1 MNGVLEES
9 KFESGSKV
17 RAAGAG
23 ACGYNAREVAKRIE
37 KGVNHAKAVVTEKL
51 EDGKIAA
58 GRLLKRGRFAVED
71 GIEETAHSIKHHPFS
86 SLAIAFAA
94 GATLAFLVPRL
105 GKK

>member
-1 MNGVLEES
+1 MNSVVEES

-17 RAAGAG
+17 RAGSATTCEHA
-23 ACGYNAREVAKRIE
+23 AQEVGKQIE
-37 KGVNHAKAVVTEKL
+37 KSVNHAKAAVAEKL

-58 GRLLKRGRFAVED
+58 GRLLKRGRYAVED
-71 GIEETAHSIKHHPFS
+71 GIEETAHSVKHHPFS